1 MESKTK
7 EQIYIHRIGEKCRV
21 CRFGQFALKT
31 DTNNANR
38 AISDILDYFPWHK
51 VSLYM
56 SSDKTL
62 KFVPLLRELG
72 FDVHRKLLFNK
83 VTTDV
88 DLIIAW
94 NRSPPRDALKGRRVV
109 VHVNDELSRHLE
121 RFPVPNKTKGSAG
134 YAEKIVRFLSS
145 KKHAVMQCD

>member
-7 EQIYIHRIGEKCRV
+7 ERIQRIGEKCRV

-31 DTNNANR
+31 APNNANR

-56 SSDKTL
+56 SSDTTL
-62 KFVPLLRELG
+62 TFVPLLRELG
-72 FDVHRKLLFNK
+72 FDVHRKLLINK
-83 VTTDV
+83 VTADV

-109 VHVNDELSRHLE
+109 VHVNDESSRHHE
-121 RFPVPNKTKGSAG
+121 RFPVPNETKGSAG
-134 YAEKIVRFLSS
+134 YTEKIVRFLSS